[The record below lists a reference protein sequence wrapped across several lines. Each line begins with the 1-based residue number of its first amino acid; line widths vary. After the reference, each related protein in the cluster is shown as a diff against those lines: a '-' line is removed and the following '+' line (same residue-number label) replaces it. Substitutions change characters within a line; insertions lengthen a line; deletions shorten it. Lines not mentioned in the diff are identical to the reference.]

1 MIKQF
6 ANLSAFIYLS
16 LSTQLLLAAEQSTGK
31 TLSSSPIGAGAL
43 FETLLGLILVLSL
56 IVFLAWLLRRT
67 GRFQMTAH
75 GEMKI
80 IASIALGPRERAV
93 LLQVGE
99 QQLLI
104 GVTVQQINTL
114 HVLEKHITSDKSE
127 GISNSFANKLNKVMQ
142 TGASKS

>member
-16 LSTQLLLAAEQSTGK
+16 LSTQVLFAAEQSTAT
-31 TLSSSPIGAGAL
+31 TLSASPIGAGAL

-67 GRFQMTAH
+67 GRFQMTAN

-99 QQLLI
+99 QQLVV
-104 GVTVQQINTL
+104 GVTAQQINTL
-114 HVLEKHITSDKSE
+114 HILEKNVTSDKSE
-127 GISNSFANKLNKVMQ
+127 DISAGFASKLNNMMQ
-142 TGASKS
+142 QGASKS

>member
-16 LSTQLLLAAEQSTGK
+16 LSTQILLAAEQSTGK

-67 GRFQMTAH
+67 GRFQMTAND
-75 GEMKI
+75 EIKI

-99 QQLLI
+99 QQLLV

-127 GISNSFANKLNKVMQ
+127 DISAGFANKLNKMMQ
-142 TGASKS
+142 LGASKS

>member
-6 ANLSAFIYLS
+6 ASLSAFIYLS
-16 LSTQLLLAAEQSTGK
+16 LSTKVLFAAEQSTVT
-31 TLSSSPIGAGAL
+31 TLSGSPIGAGAL

-67 GRFQMTAH
+67 GRFQMTAN

-99 QQLLI
+99 QQLVV
-104 GVTVQQINTL
+104 GVTAQQINTL
-114 HVLEKHITSDKSE
+114 HILENNVTSDKSE
-127 GISNSFANKLNKVMQ
+127 DISASFASKLNNMMQ
-142 TGASKS
+142 QGASKS

>member
-67 GRFQMTAH
+67 GRFQMTAND
-75 GEMKI
+75 EIKI

-99 QQLLI
+99 QQLLV

-127 GISNSFANKLNKVMQ
+127 DISAGFASKLNKMMQ
-142 TGASKS
+142 LGASKS